1 MAVISELQG
10 YGKDCLRSRNGE
22 VKDAL
27 IRRHIPPDKVPPLER
42 AYGIVVKLND
52 NLAVDRVRGYL
63 EKQIDAIAQFLTA
76 FHIGIF
82 GQPTRLVPLYEVAV
96 IVEKRRKL
104 KISFDL
110 GTLTLYL
117 PYGKLRSRYW
127 DEEYLKTAWHQGKH
141 LKNYYP
147 RSLRQL
153 WWLFDPIGAFRF
165 NLRSMVVL
173 AVQKQILG
181 IDRILMQI
189 SAPEPEK
196 QGNQSEFKTRAIAF
210 LKQSVRED
218 KLGIDLNVALNSYGD
233 RALLQILKQYKENL
247 RDPHN
252 IEEILDAGSFILQ
265 DTLTK
270 EESRINI
277 KMLGFVNV
285 GNYHRID
292 VELHL
297 SFGYLRK
304 YIEVIPRQTE
314 VKALQLGFVNVYT
327 IDDITVKPNLH
338 TALKLDLE
346 TAALEKTLQAF
357 S

>member
-1 MAVISELQG
+1 MSVISELQA
-10 YGKDCLRSRNGE
+10 YGQDCLRSRNDE

-27 IRRHIPPDKVPPLER
+27 IRRNISPDKVPPLER
-42 AYGIVVKLND
+42 AYGIVVKIND
-52 NLAVDRVRGYL
+52 NLAVDRVRGGL
-63 EKQIDAIAQFLTA
+63 EKQIDAIAQFLTT
-76 FHIGIF
+76 FHIGIL
-82 GQPTRLVPLYEVAV
+82 GQPTRLMPLYEVEL

-104 KISFDL
+104 KLSFDL

-127 DEEYLKTAWHQGKH
+127 NEADLKTAWHQGKH

-153 WWLFDPIGAFRF
+153 WWLFNPVGVFRF
-165 NLRSMVVL
+165 NLRSVVVL
-173 AVQKQILG
+173 AIQKQILG
-181 IDRILMQI
+181 IDRLLMQI

-196 QGNQSEFKTRAIAF
+196 QGNPSEFKSRAIAF
-210 LKQSVRED
+210 LKQNIRED
-218 KLGIDLNVALNSYGD
+218 KLGIDLNIALNPYSD

-247 RDPHN
+247 RDPQN
-252 IEEILDAGSFILQ
+252 LEEILDAGSFILQ

-270 EESRINI
+270 EQSRINI

-304 YIEVIPRQTE
+304 YVQVIPRQTE

-338 TALKLDLE
+338 TAVKLDIE

>member
-1 MAVISELQG
+1 MSAVSELQA
-10 YGKDCLRSRNGE
+10 YGQGCLRSRNGE

-27 IRRHIPPDKVPPLER
+27 IRRNIPPDKVPPLER
-42 AYGIVVKLND
+42 AYGIRLKLD
-52 NLAVDRVRGYL
+52 DDLAVDRIRGCL
-63 EKQIDAIAQFLTA
+63 EKQIDAIAQFLTT

-82 GQPTRLVPLYEVAV
+82 GQPTRLMPLYEVALM
-96 IVEKRRKL
+96 IEKRRKPKL
-104 KISFDL
+104 SFDL
-110 GTLTLYL
+110 GTLSLYL

-153 WWLFDPIGAFRF
+153 WWLFDPIGMFRF
-165 NLRSMVVL
+165 NLRSVVVL
-173 AVQKQILG
+173 AIQKQILG
-181 IDRILMQI
+181 IDRLLMQI

-196 QGNQSEFKTRAIAF
+196 QSNESNFKSRAIAF
-210 LKQSVRED
+210 LKQNVRED
-218 KLGIDLNVALNSYGD
+218 KLGIDLNIALNPYSD

-252 IEEILDAGSFILQ
+252 IEEILDTGSFILQ

-270 EESRINI
+270 EQSRVNI

-297 SFGYLRK
+297 GFGYLRK
-304 YIEVIPRQTE
+304 YVEVIPRQTE

-338 TALKLDLE
+338 TAVKLDFE

-357 S
+357 P